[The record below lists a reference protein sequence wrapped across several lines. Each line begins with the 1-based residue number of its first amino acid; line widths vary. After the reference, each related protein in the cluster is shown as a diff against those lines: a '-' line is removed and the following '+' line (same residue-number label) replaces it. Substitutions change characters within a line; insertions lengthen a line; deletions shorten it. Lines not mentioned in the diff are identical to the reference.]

1 MPLPL
6 PMDVRAQII
15 GALIEGNSI
24 RATARMTGANRGTV
38 ASFALRVGDGCARL
52 HDRMVRGIAATLVEC
67 DEMWSYVQKKQ
78 ARVTEADP
86 AEWGDAY
93 TYLALDRTT
102 RLIISWRVGKRDDA
116 HTRAFIDDLR
126 ARLTVVPQLST
137 DGFPSYVDAVARAFR
152 GAVDYGQVIKNYKG
166 GAAGRSGDPFDKYE
180 PPRDVFMS
188 LTPVSGAPDMGTVS
202 TSHVERL
209 NGTMRHMVGRKRR
222 RCLAFSKTLR
232 GHRAAVALVVAAYNL
247 VRVHETLGTTP
258 AVIAGLASRPW
269 TVGDL
274 TAAALE
280 EPETV
285 APRAVALA
293 PRPGAGPARQTGT
306 GRVLRLVHGGTAR
319 QADPVPAAPT
329 SATAAAPEGVAST
342 GPVQL
347 DLWSWRPKPAPPR
360 PKGQLSL
367 FSDD

>member
-24 RATARMTGANRGTV
+24 RATARMVGANRGTV
-38 ASFALRVGDGCARL
+38 ASFALRAGDGCARL
-52 HDRMVRGIAATLVEC
+52 HDRMVRGVAATLIEC
-67 DEMWSYVQKKQ
+67 DELWSFVQKKQ

-102 RLIISWRVGKRDDA
+102 RLIISWHVGKRDDA

-137 DGFPSYVDAVARAFR
+137 DGFPSYADAVARAFR

-166 GAAGRSGDPFDKYE
+166 GAGAARGAGDSFDKYE
-180 PPRDVFMS
+180 PPRDVFM
-188 LTPVSGAPDMGTVS
+188 TKGATSGAPDMDLVS

-274 TAAALE
+274 VAAALE
-280 EPETV
+280 EPETA

-306 GRVLRLVHGGTAR
+306 GRVLRLVHGGSAR
-319 QADPVPAAPT
+319 QAEPVPAAP
-329 SATAAAPEGVAST
+329 AAAAAAPEESA
-342 GPVQL
+342 GPVQFDLLSWRPRPTPPRPMVQL
-347 DLWSWRPKPAPPR
+347 DLFD
-360 PKGQLSL
+360 G
-367 FSDD
+367 D

>member
-15 GALIEGNSI
+15 SALIEGNSI

-67 DEMWSYVQKKQ
+67 DELWSYVQKKQ

-102 RLIISWRVGKRDDA
+102 RLIISWHVGKRDDA

-137 DGFPSYVDAVARAFR
+137 DGFIPYLDAVARAFR

-166 GAAGRSGDPFDKYE
+166 GGAARGAGDSFDKYE
-180 PPRDVFMS
+180 PPRDVFMT
-188 LTPVSGAPDMGTVS
+188 LTPVSGAPDMDLVS
-202 TSHVERL
+202 TSHIERL

-258 AVIAGLASRPW
+258 AVIAGLAARPW

-274 TAAALE
+274 VAAALD
-280 EPETV
+280 EPETA

-293 PRPGAGPARQTGT
+293 PQPGAGPARQTGT
-306 GRVLRLVHGGTAR
+306 GRVLRLVHGGSVR
-319 QADPVPAAPT
+319 QAEPAAPVT
-329 SATAAAPEGVAST
+329 EPAAPEAPA

-347 DLWSWRPKPAPPR
+347 DLFSWRPKPAPPR
-360 PKGQLSL
+360 PMVQLEM
-367 FSDD
+367 FPP